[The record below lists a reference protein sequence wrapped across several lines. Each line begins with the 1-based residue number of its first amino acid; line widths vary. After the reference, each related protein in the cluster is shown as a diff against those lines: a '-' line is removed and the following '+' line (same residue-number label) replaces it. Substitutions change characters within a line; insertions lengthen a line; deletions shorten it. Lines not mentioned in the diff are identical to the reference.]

1 MVPTEPSD
9 RVINFIV
16 QALEGKDITILEM
29 VYKRVRFNM
38 LMI

>member
-1 MVPTEPSD
+1 MNPVD
-9 RVINFIV
+9 GRVINFIV
-16 QALEGKDITILEM
+16 QALEGKDIIFLEM